1 MKIRIVETQE
11 EKELF
16 LSYGTG
22 EKSENLITIL
32 NALLRSKDASHLQI
46 VQDDAGRYY
55 CTQKVYDFWISVF
68 LDVFSFMDEEAKN
81 A

>member
-22 EKSENLITIL
+22 EKSEMLVTIL
-32 NALLRSKDASHLQI
+32 NALLKAKDASHLQI

-55 CTQKVYDFWISVF
+55 CTQKVYDFWMGVF
-68 LDVFSFMDEEAKN
+68 LDALPFMDEEAKN